1 MDDER
6 GRGKVE
12 WRKKGKCFEVC
23 PLSDRSSSPPYS
35 SDLLSQ
41 SFLFDLEK
49 FMYQDVS
56 GTIDSSSA
64 VAPKARFPVERLL
77 LRYSE
82 AGGQEKGMALR
93 FLEYH

>member
-1 MDDER
+1 M
-6 GRGKVE
+6 V
-12 WRKKGKCFEVC
+12 WVF
-23 PLSDRSSSPPYS
+23 PLSDPSSSPPYS

-41 SFLFDLEK
+41 SFLFDLEESM
-49 FMYQDVS
+49 FPDVS
-56 GTIDSSSA
+56 GTIDSCSA

-82 AGGQEKGMALR
+82 AGGQKKVMALR